1 VSKRSEI
8 INLQDETSKIKQS
21 LKWLPQGSAVDQ
33 QSVMTN
39 LESKQQQLKDLMERW
54 QRESQEPS
62 RTITSGDFGIF
73 GSDISSYPGKRR
85 SSQQHT
91 SDYVYDNNQL
101 STNLKPR
108 DKNSA
113 EIIEVAS
120 KVGNLIDIVTK
131 VGSNKQDAL
140 KLDVIL
146 EANIAKVKQENN
158 GLSEPK
164 ARVKALDEAQD
175 LLGKKEFIDG
185 AIQAYHAR
193 GMDFADLEIRP
204 EFRDLNKPDIHHKD
218 ENELTA
224 LKALAADVKYY
235 FDIDLDKKMSYD
247 DKIQAKKQFIE
258 HAFNN
263 ELDNAKAED
272 DFKGGHLATYE
283 SDVKAIDSARYFLI
297 NNLHDNRSQISQEI
311 ISYAQKVEERL
322 AREGQQAIIKPKDVE
337 VQRDYLSDDIRERVS
352 EEVARQRLEGIRD
365 ESDVDIALKALGI
378 DHDEEYRDGD
388 ESEKTNKIK
397 KAYIDKIRKSTS
409 GEEKAI
415 LGAVRDFM
423 TGKREDLDSSVKV
436 YVRNQTPSASISVTS
451 TSNVVE
457 SSCQIG

>member
-185 AIQAYHAR
+185 AIKLI
-193 GMDFADLEIRP
+193 MLEEWI
-204 EFRDLNKPDIHHKD
+204 
-218 ENELTA
+218 
-224 LKALAADVKYY
+224 
-235 FDIDLDKKMSYD
+235 S
-247 DKIQAKKQFIE
+247 
-258 HAFNN
+258 
-263 ELDNAKAED
+263 
-272 DFKGGHLATYE
+272 
-283 SDVKAIDSARYFLI
+283 LI
-297 NNLHDNRSQISQEI
+297 
-311 ISYAQKVEERL
+311 
-322 AREGQQAIIKPKDVE
+322 
-337 VQRDYLSDDIRERVS
+337 
-352 EEVARQRLEGIRD
+352 
-365 ESDVDIALKALGI
+365 
-378 DHDEEYRDGD
+378 
-388 ESEKTNKIK
+388 
-397 KAYIDKIRKSTS
+397 
-409 GEEKAI
+409 
-415 LGAVRDFM
+415 
-423 TGKREDLDSSVKV
+423 
-436 YVRNQTPSASISVTS
+436 
-451 TSNVVE
+451 
-457 SSCQIG
+457 

>member
-1 VSKRSEI
+1 MSKRSEI

-185 AIQAYHAR
+185 AIKLI
-193 GMDFADLEIRP
+193 MLEEWI
-204 EFRDLNKPDIHHKD
+204 
-218 ENELTA
+218 
-224 LKALAADVKYY
+224 
-235 FDIDLDKKMSYD
+235 S
-247 DKIQAKKQFIE
+247 
-258 HAFNN
+258 
-263 ELDNAKAED
+263 
-272 DFKGGHLATYE
+272 
-283 SDVKAIDSARYFLI
+283 LI
-297 NNLHDNRSQISQEI
+297 
-311 ISYAQKVEERL
+311 
-322 AREGQQAIIKPKDVE
+322 
-337 VQRDYLSDDIRERVS
+337 
-352 EEVARQRLEGIRD
+352 
-365 ESDVDIALKALGI
+365 
-378 DHDEEYRDGD
+378 
-388 ESEKTNKIK
+388 
-397 KAYIDKIRKSTS
+397 
-409 GEEKAI
+409 
-415 LGAVRDFM
+415 
-423 TGKREDLDSSVKV
+423 
-436 YVRNQTPSASISVTS
+436 
-451 TSNVVE
+451 
-457 SSCQIG
+457 